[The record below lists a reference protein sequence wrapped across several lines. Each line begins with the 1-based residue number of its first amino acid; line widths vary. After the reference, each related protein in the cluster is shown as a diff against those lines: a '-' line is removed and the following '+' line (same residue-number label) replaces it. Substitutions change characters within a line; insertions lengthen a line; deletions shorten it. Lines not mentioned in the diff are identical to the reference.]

1 MYLTKK
7 LSYNYGRALSE
18 KNTLC
23 AFLAE
28 AAYRSLIEE
37 LITSPKP
44 GLVDRISNGAHK
56 DMTFK
61 TFINSANALAPYF
74 KKIAESAYDGYM
86 SPELVFHDI
95 RKIGKAAEIAMYQA
109 TDGVNT
115 HKGIIFSIGILTA
128 ATVIA
133 YQRNKRFILDEIIE
147 IEQEMVRETLLKE
160 LCFMNFYR
168 PQTHGEDIYQ
178 KYGSAGVRGVAIMG
192 YREVVDIAL
201 PEMIKGV
208 NKGYEFERV
217 KLQTLLTLMART
229 EDSNILSRSDEN
241 RLREVQTIS
250 NEFVSSGGA
259 YRSDWRDFLI
269 GLDKQFIEWNIS
281 PGGSADLLAVTV
293 FLYIL
298 TRHDRI

>member
-1 MYLTKK
+1 M
-7 LSYNYGRALSE
+7 
-18 KNTLC
+18 C
-23 AFLAE
+23 
-28 AAYRSLIEE
+28 
-37 LITSPKP
+37 
-44 GLVDRISNGAHK
+44 
-56 DMTFK
+56 
-61 TFINSANALAPYF
+61 
-74 KKIAESAYDGYM
+74 
-86 SPELVFHDI
+86 
-95 RKIGKAAEIAMYQA
+95 
-109 TDGVNT
+109 
-115 HKGIIFSIGILTA
+115 
-128 ATVIA
+128 
-133 YQRNKRFILDEIIE
+133 
-147 IEQEMVRETLLKE
+147 
-160 LCFMNFYR
+160 
-168 PQTHGEDIYQ
+168 
-178 KYGSAGVRGVAIMG
+178 